1 MVNKVIKYMA
11 MKEPGFYR
19 NGVKGKF
26 NIIIFNQVDL
36 LQLWAKD
43 QSISWSEFDVI

>member
-1 MVNKVIKYMA
+1 MA

-26 NIIIFNQVDL
+26 NVIIFNQLDL
-36 LQLWAKD
+36 LQL
-43 QSISWSEFDVI
+43 

>member
-1 MVNKVIKYMA
+1 MA
-11 MKEPGFYR
+11 MKEQGFYR

-36 LQLWAKD
+36 LQL
-43 QSISWSEFDVI
+43 